1 MSQSREKQFAKNTMI
16 LSIGTL
22 GSKVFTFLLLPLYT
36 AVLTTEDYGNV
47 DVLQTVIQLAIPVIT
62 LQLAASIFR
71 FLIDQ
76 TTLEEQIEVITN
88 STAVITLNSI
98 IGLIVILVVNS
109 IWSIPYYGLLIVC
122 YITST
127 LYKVLQNVV
136 RGFGHN
142 GLYSLTGFI
151 AVLSSLIINLIL
163 ILGMGMKGES
173 ILIALA
179 SSNLLASLVIIIKEK
194 MWNYIR
200 IKAISKEKTKE
211 LLSYSLPLIP
221 NEISW
226 WIANSSDRFLILFY
240 LGSSF
245 NGIYAA
251 ANKIPTIYSTVF
263 NVFNLAWIESVSR
276 NINDSDREEFING
289 MLDRFFKLFMCL
301 CFGILCSISLLFRFL
316 IGAYYSDAYN
326 HIFILTVAIMIH
338 SMCALYGSVFSAF
351 KESKI
356 IGTTTILGAV
366 ANIIINFSLIN
377 VIGLYAASISTLIS
391 YAIVLIV
398 RICRVR
404 KLIHLK
410 WPINYFI
417 RAFFFGLLV
426 TFGYFFRNDYI
437 NIFIFVIVATW
448 SFMENRSVIIG
459 FLRAAMRKVRKV

>member
-1 MSQSREKQFAKNTMI
+1 MW
-16 LSIGTL
+16 
-22 GSKVFTFLLLPLYT
+22 
-36 AVLTTEDYGNV
+36 
-47 DVLQTVIQLAIPVIT
+47 VIA
-62 LQLAASIFR
+62 
-71 FLIDQ
+71 
-76 TTLEEQIEVITN
+76 
-88 STAVITLNSI
+88 
-98 IGLIVILVVNS
+98 
-109 IWSIPYYGLLIVC
+109 C
-122 YITST
+122 YITSSLNRVT
-127 LYKVLQNVV
+127 QNIV

-179 SSNLLASLVIIIKEK
+179 GSNLLASLVIIIKEK

-200 IKAISKEKTKE
+200 IDSLSKEKTKE

-245 NGIYAA
+245 NGIYSA
-251 ANKIPTIYSTVF
+251 ANKIPIIYSTVF

-289 MLDRFFKLFMCL
+289 MLDKFFKLFVCL
-301 CFGILCSISLLFRFL
+301 RFDILCYMSSLFRFL
-316 IGAYYSDAYN
+316 IGTNYSDAYN
-326 HIFILTVAIMIH
+326 HIYILTIAIMIH

-356 IGTTTILGAV
+356 IGTTTVLGAV
-366 ANIIINFSLIN
+366 ANIVINFSLIKS
-377 VIGLYAASISTLIS
+377 IGLYAASISNLVS

-398 RICRVR
+398 R
-404 KLIHLK
+404 
-410 WPINYFI
+410 
-417 RAFFFGLLV
+417 G
-426 TFGYFFRNDYI
+426 
-437 NIFIFVIVATW
+437 
-448 SFMENRSVIIG
+448 
-459 FLRAAMRKVRKV
+459 